1 MADALVITL
10 KGKVQY
16 PERGLGDQHLC
27 TPLCDPGKLFP
38 LSEPQF
44 PCVCSEGIA

>member
-16 PERGLGDQHLC
+16 PERGLGAHDLC
-27 TPLCDPGKLFP
+27 APLCVAQLSFP
-38 LSEPQF
+38 LSEP
-44 PCVCSEGIA
+44 